1 MQHVGMFV
9 QYSVYPPDDRTGQF
23 LVPDAIID
31 TANKTKIYI
40 VNTPA
45 GDIYM

>member
-1 MQHVGMFV
+1 MFV
-9 QYSVYPPDDRTGQF
+9 QYYVYPPDDRTGQF
-23 LVPDAIID
+23 LVPAAIID
-31 TANKTKIYI
+31 TANKAHIQYI